1 MRKMKINMYDLILCL
16 TDAADLVCPE
26 VADHHK
32 QVAYL
37 AFRIGEEFGLTA
49 EQRKELL
56 LAGLLHDI
64 GAFSVQERL
73 SLFEFEENAR
83 DHAEKG
89 ACLVGLY
96 PPLSHIADII
106 RYHHEPWNHGE
117 DIDKK
122 RVPLASH
129 IIHLAD
135 RVAVRIDRSQDVLG
149 QAEDI
154 CDSVRAQSGEKFMPE
169 LVDAFLRVAKREYL
183 WLDLVYG
190 SVLNIMPT
198 RMSFESM
205 ELDMEGLTGL
215 TRLFACIIDFRSP
228 FTANHSSGVA
238 ASAERLA
245 ELAGFSP
252 NECRMM
258 RVAGYLHDLGKIS
271 VLNDLLEKP
280 GKLDER
286 EYNIIRSHTFYTY
299 RTLQNIED
307 FDTINQ
313 WASLHHERLDGSG
326 YPFHLTEDNL
336 PLGARIMAVADVFT
350 AITEDRP
357 YRAGMPED
365 EARGVLRSMVE
376 EKILCPYVVSL
387 MNRYFDDINAIRIE
401 AQRQSAAEYNQL
413 NYKQSGGRQ
422 AQ

>member
-1 MRKMKINMYDLILCL
+1 MRKMKVNMYDLILCL

-26 VADHHK
+26 VANHHK

-37 AFRIGEEFGLTA
+37 AFCIGEEFGLTE

-73 SLFEFEENAR
+73 ALFDFEENAR
-83 DHAEKG
+83 EHAEYG
-89 ACLVGLY
+89 ACMVGLF
-96 PPLSHIADII
+96 PPLAHAADII
-106 RYHHEPWNHGE
+106 RYHHEPWNHGR
-117 DIDKK
+117 DIEKK

-135 RVAVRIDRSQDVLG
+135 RIAVRIDRRQDALG
-149 QAEDI
+149 QVEDI
-154 CDSVRAQSGEKFMPE
+154 CAAIEARSGETFMPE
-169 LVDAFLRVAKREYL
+169 LADAFLRVSKKEYL
-183 WLDLVYG
+183 WLDLVCG
-190 SVLNIMPT
+190 SVLNVLPHVT
-198 RMSFESM
+198 VFDSM
-205 ELDMEGLTGL
+205 ELDMEGLIGL

-238 ASAERLA
+238 AAAERMA

-252 NECRMM
+252 EECRMM
-258 RVAGYLHDLGKIS
+258 RVAGYLHDLGKIA
-271 VLNDLLEKP
+271 VVNDLLEKP
-280 GKLDER
+280 DKLNEQ

-299 RTLQNIED
+299 RILQNIED

-326 YPFHLTEDNL
+326 YPFHLTGDSL
-336 PLGARIMAVADVFT
+336 PLGSRIMAVADVFT
-350 AITEDRP
+350 AVTEDRP
-357 YRAGMPED
+357 YRAGMPLD
-365 EARGVLRSMVE
+365 EAREVLSSMVG

-387 MNRYFDDINAIRIE
+387 MDKYFDDINTIRIE
-401 AQRQSAAEYNQL
+401 AQRQSDRDYHRLISKDNPG
-413 NYKQSGGRQ
+413 K
-422 AQ
+422 